1 MNLPKSRIDSA
12 RYTTEYFEKHCGGA
26 DIFSTSPGSELPIR
40 IKRAIDC
47 ASPRPND
54 LVLDIGCGRGELMAF
69 CARAGSRIVSVDY
82 ASAAIEIAKT
92 VRLDEG
98 IGKETMLAQADARTL
113 PIPNGCVDVA
123 FMLDVVEHLSAEELA
138 LAFRD
143 VARVLKKSGRL
154 VVHTMPNTWYYRYGY
169 PIHRLL
175 MRAKGSNLPANPR
188 DRWEYVDTHV
198 NEQNPSSLARAMRQA
213 GFKTKVWVTSS
224 HESSAVPFG
233 RPYEIAVR
241 TPLLQNV
248 VCNDIYAIGYINS

>member
-1 MNLPKSRIDSA
+1 
-12 RYTTEYFEKHCGGA
+12 
-26 DIFSTSPGSELPIR
+26 
-40 IKRAIDC
+40 
-47 ASPRPND
+47 
-54 LVLDIGCGRGELMAF
+54 MAF

-92 VRLDEG
+92 VRQDQS

-113 PIPNGCVDVA
+113 PIPNSCVDVA

-224 HESSAVPFG
+224 HEASAVPFG
-233 RPYEIAVR
+233 RAYEIAVR